1 MDLKPVVLKCRFCN
15 KLVQVSAKDLNKA
28 KEKSGTVAKYITART
43 NLVENAW
50 NTLRSHVKLQHT
62 AEHLQIEKHSRES
75 MQRHKGYNF

>member
-15 KLVQVSAKDLNKA
+15 KRIQVSQKDLDKA
-28 KEKSGTVAKYITART
+28 KEKSKTVAKYITART

-50 NTLRSHVKLQHT
+50 DALRTHVELQHT
-62 AEHLQIEKHSRES
+62 TEHLLIEEHSRES